1 MSDFIDIGF
10 GVSIA
15 FAEYEGKVVGLHER
29 HPSKKDP
36 SQPCCGF
43 VWFDVETEARCEGTP
58 VWQVEC
64 MDPLTLSPSHPLS
77 CVAGAA
83 TMGSSAKDVGY
94 QPSC

>member
-15 FAEYEGKVVGLHER
+15 FAEYEGKVVGFHER

-64 MDPLTLSPSHPLS
+64 MDPLTLSPSILCRGCGNHGFIRQGRWVP
-77 CVAGAA
+77 A
-83 TMGSSAKDVGY
+83 
-94 QPSC
+94 